1 MLKEQSLMVMDIYS
15 KPNSKK
21 RKIAQKSELQ
31 EWLRSRIGFVKT
43 LFK

>member
-21 RKIAQKSELQ
+21 EKLPKNQSYKNGYEV
-31 EWLRSRIGFVKT
+31 E
-43 LFK
+43 